1 MGPPNKH
8 EQRFFLKKTTVRF
21 FRVQKIWGLYIGQ
34 KLYFSPSICQYIYS
48 LRTIFLPLFLSIL
61 LFYFTLQVPLIFL
74 LRSPPPPLP
83 SNINRYFPPPVFS
96 KIHLHPCR
104 KFCQLS
110 NIFTL
115 LSEQV
120 PRRRKSSTSYRNRCT
135 SITFCSSLSPCNSS
149 AQGCGSGRIRNY
161 LHVRIRIQ
169 VQSFSN
175 IWWYGSN

>member
-1 MGPPNKH
+1 MRRRRYILCLMSLVWAHRINTNNV
-8 EQRFFLKKTTVRF
+8 FSIKKTTVRF

-34 KLYFSPSICQYIYS
+34 KRYFSPSICQYIYS

-149 AQGCGSGRIRNY
+149 AS
-161 LHVRIRIQ
+161 L
-169 VQSFSN
+169 QSLLITGQKLIFKN
-175 IWWYGSN
+175 